1 MKMAHESECSEMYYV
16 PYVYISIHDRSSLLQ
31 LPSHYPAGNSFAPA
45 APAPLRVRD
54 VGLAH
59 EGTVCAIDA
68 HKCTTLA
75 RVVVP
80 TVES

>member
-1 MKMAHESECSEMYYV
+1 MYYV

-54 VGLAH
+54 VVLTQGKKA
-59 EGTVCAIDA
+59 CAIDL
-68 HKCTTLA
+68 HKCTTQS

-80 TVES
+80 TVKVVVLTGES